1 MNSEAGTGRPTTT
14 RGARVLQNPFVRI
27 VVALLFVAIPFAAVA
42 TPFNMFVS
50 DKSLKR
56 LGALLLTVI
65 VLGAYSSY
73 VRIIEKR
80 PVVELA
86 RPGMLRE
93 LGAGVLLGALLFS
106 VTVGLLAALGV
117 LQVTGSNGWAAM
129 LATVPGFILG
139 GVLEEVVMRGIAFRI
154 LERSLGS
161 WIALAISA
169 AIFGLLHL
177 LNPGATLLNAGAIMV
192 EAGVLLAAAYM
203 VTRSL
208 WFCIGIH
215 IAWNFTEGGI
225 FSAAVSGGDTKG
237 LLQTK
242 LTGADWLTGGAFGV
256 EASVVALAICAA
268 AGVLLVA
275 KAMRQGNI
283 VRPYWSAGSS
293 VGRAA

>member
-1 MNSEAGTGRPTTT
+1 M
-14 RGARVLQNPFVRI
+14 
-27 VVALLFVAIPFAAVA
+27 ALLFIAIPFALVA
-42 TPFNMFVS
+42 APFNMFVA

-56 LGALLLTVI
+56 FGALLLAAV

-80 PVVELA
+80 PVTELS
-86 RPGMLRE
+86 RPRLLPE

-106 VTVGLLAALGV
+106 ATVGVLTVLGAYR
-117 LQVTGSNGWAAM
+117 VTGSNGWAAM
-129 LATVPGFILG
+129 LATVPVFILA
-139 GVLEEVVMRGIAFRI
+139 GVLEEVVMRGVVFRI

-177 LNPGATLLNAGAIMV
+177 LNPGATLLNAGAVML

-203 VTRSL
+203 VTRRL

-225 FSAAVSGGDTKG
+225 FSATVSGGDTKG
-237 LLQTK
+237 LLQSK
-242 LTGADWLTGGAFGV
+242 LTGPDWLSGGAFGAEGSLV
-256 EASVVALAICAA
+256 AVVICAA
-268 AGVLLVA
+268 AGLLLVA
-275 KAMRQGNI
+275 RAVSKGRI
-283 VRPYWSAGSS
+283 VQPFWSVRS
-293 VGRAA
+293 